1 MRTHIKHRLSSST
14 IAASGALDGALEL
27 FDYAGMSARERS
39 NSRGKVRG
47 VGLSS
52 YVEACGIA
60 PSAAV
65 GALGGGV
72 GLWGLHKSDLIRP
85 VMYCC

>member
-1 MRTHIKHRLSSST
+1 MRIHIKHRLSSST
-14 IAASGALDGALEL
+14 IAATIPEPLMGLLEL
-27 FDYAGMSARERS
+27 FDYAGMSARKEEAK
-39 NSRGKVRG
+39 SRGKVRG

-52 YVEACGIA
+52 YIEACGIA

-72 GLWGLHKSDLIRP
+72 GLWESGTNPI
-85 VMYCC
+85 